1 MQSTTPAAVQNTAPS
16 ASQVYEAMRAQ
27 RDVLGDQMRALD
39 NTRND
44 LRRELSK
51 SQGTVDRQG
60 IEKRISEIDG
70 RISEMEKQI
79 SASDAS
85 VSKAAGV
92 PGAIV
97 ERPEPVRRGPPEE
110 AWVLGGMFIVFVMM
124 PMSVA
129 WAIRM
134 LRRSKVPAAPSLT
147 AVEQRLTAIEQGV
160 ESIAIEVERIGEG
173 QRFVA
178 QLIGERTDRQR
189 ALEAENIRADS
200 SRR

>member
-1 MQSTTPAAVQNTAPS
+1 M
-16 ASQVYEAMRAQ
+16 AMRAQ
-27 RDVLGDQMRALD
+27 RDVLGDQLRGLESK
-39 NTRND
+39 RSD
-44 LRRELSK
+44 LSRQLTQAPS
-51 SQGTVDRQG
+51 TIDRQG
-60 IEKRISEIDG
+60 LEKRMTELDG
-70 RISEMEKQI
+70 RISEVEKQI
-79 SASDAS
+79 NASEAA

-97 ERPEPVRRGPPEE
+97 EFPLPARRGPPDD

-134 LRRSKVPAAPSLT
+134 LRRGKVQPAPAL
-147 AVEQRLTAIEQGV
+147 AGVEQRLTAIEQGV

-178 QLIGERTDRQR
+178 QLIGERSDRQR
-189 ALEAENIRADS
+189 ALEGEAA
-200 SRR
+200 RRLP

>member
-1 MQSTTPAAVQNTAPS
+1 MQSTTPAVVQNTAPS
-16 ASQVYEAMRAQ
+16 AREVYEAMRAQ
-27 RDVLGDQMRALD
+27 RDVLGNQLRSLE
-39 NTRND
+39 NTRGD
-44 LRRELSK
+44 LRRQLSQ

-60 IEKRISEIDG
+60 IEKRISDIDG
-70 RISEMEKQI
+70 RITEMEKQI
-79 SASDAS
+79 SASDAA
-85 VSKAAGV
+85 VSKTAGV

-97 ERPEPVRRGPPEE
+97 EFPQPIHRGPPEE
-110 AWVLGGMFIVFVMM
+110 AWVLGGMFIIFVMM

-134 LRRSKVPAAPSLT
+134 LRRSKVPPVPALT
-147 AVEQRLTAIEQGV
+147 GIEQRLTTIEQSV
-160 ESIAIEVERIGEG
+160 ESVALEIERIGEG
-173 QRFVA
+173 QRFVT